1 MSDLPIDKKKTNK
14 KKELKKIPKPNISK
28 QSKKKESNNNKE
40 KSSEALKNYYES
52 EEINYDLVNF
62 EDDKNFQ
69 SVKEELNKA
78 LNFIDYFLVIGV
90 EPNIF
95 KNEWLYTSDY
105 DTLNKREE
113 LKPKIISY
121 FPPFEKL
128 TIAFDDS
135 IIMHCFP
142 NGYNLVKSESKP
154 KYKLFS
160 FILDNNYF
168 NLNYPQKY
176 LTCLIFYENIT
187 QYKHLYDM
195 NQKFESKLK
204 EFKFINKKCISSN
217 INFDNNQDI
226 EISDI
231 YIPKCLMLMSLYPF
245 FSEFE
250 RILLQ
255 IYNYSTNKVHLIL
268 EKERTNKF
276 DPNTFIKKDSE
287 IFLMRQ
293 SIKDDIKEIK
303 EGKKLNSR
311 RSRSNA
317 KSEIEMAPKDNNTTP
332 IKGGNRPFRKS
343 IKYFYNKVKEKIN
356 NTNQITTLN
365 NNNSLNR
372 KNTLTQEENYSY
384 NCYLL
389 IDKFIENLL
398 IELPVPPRG
407 ETKIIYTLMND
418 ARELKQNKMNQ
429 LPLIDVN
436 LKKLFIKF
444 NIEEIIDIYHYL
456 FLETRIL
463 FFSEDID
470 ILNIFIYGLLS
481 LLYPFEYQYQ
491 IVTILPKENFEIIE
505 SITPF
510 IAGINQRYDD
520 KFFESR
526 NLSLSDCIL
535 IVDIDKC
542 EIKLINNDDNIIP
555 DFPKNYKK
563 QLDKNLNNLL
573 NKEQYNNIFEEK
585 EKEKKKKK
593 VNRKYKKRATCDS
606 GKISSEYLNRF
617 NSKNLS
623 SIGDNINKQEE
634 NKFNKNFIKNE
645 FVSEED
651 IEEVLNEFSAFS
663 NFNIDY
669 EFNDEINLLFFNFN
683 ASLLSNYSKFLN
695 LSFYSSNVPA
705 CLDLLFKVKDFLKE
719 IPNSDK
725 DFYDKFI
732 NETQLF
738 GDFLY
743 KRMIPKNSQEKIRV
757 LLFDETI
764 NENHKTI
771 FSKNHQGVFIKSEE
785 YDFANIYEIQKP
797 REITNEE
804 LSFFK
809 KPKNKNKLL
818 SYGIIVEEDKD
829 NNKIIF
835 NYPVFPKLLT
845 KIFFLQNIQE
855 YYTNTGLSENI
866 EIINR
871 DIISKSHLGGI
882 AEKQNDM
889 KNYIELCWLQMWA
902 MTFWYCD
909 KKEKQYRFHQLM
921 EVLNKTSSH
930 EMEILNILFDTLEK
944 NGEEYMVLKLYDI
957 LIKLRLNPSFK
968 VHNIVM
974 KYLDKYKSAEN
985 ININDILQKAI
996 SHVSTIYEE
1005 KDKLKFKKRTLK
1017 SKYYKNILSEDVIF
1031 YAFDT
1036 CIYCQK
1042 IINLQTKSRIFE
1054 EMNREIMWVKCPNCN
1069 EYCLTKIGIQ
1079 FGKEINKTG
1088 KMRYNTCKYD
1098 SVVLFSPYSL
1108 KMNYKTL
1115 LRDFGIKLDVDEL
1128 MFKYSNIFWNTLWY
1142 FKLNNLEYDFMLP
1155 YEKEFDEQIFNDNIE
1170 VITNELYNQSLLK
1183 KANTESKESKENII
1197 NKKKEDTIM
1206 YRKFDSDVLRFES
1219 MLPIIHN

>member
-1 MSDLPIDKKKTNK
+1 
-14 KKELKKIPKPNISK
+14 
-28 QSKKKESNNNKE
+28 
-40 KSSEALKNYYES
+40 
-52 EEINYDLVNF
+52 
-62 EDDKNFQ
+62 
-69 SVKEELNKA
+69 
-78 LNFIDYFLVIGV
+78 
-90 EPNIF
+90 
-95 KNEWLYTSDY
+95 
-105 DTLNKREE
+105 
-113 LKPKIISY
+113 
-121 FPPFEKL
+121 
-128 TIAFDDS
+128 
-135 IIMHCFP
+135 MHCFP
-142 NGYNLVKSESKP
+142 NGYKLIKSENRP

-176 LTCLIFYENIT
+176 LTCLIFYESIS

-195 NQKFESKLK
+195 NQKFESESKQN
-204 EFKFINKKCISSN
+204 KFLTKKNSN
-217 INFDNNQDI
+217 IDDFNINQED
-226 EISDI
+226 EI

-245 FSEFE
+245 FSEYE

-255 IYNYSTNKVHLIL
+255 IYNYSTNKVHLIK
-268 EKERTNKF
+268 EKERMNKF
-276 DPNTFIKKDSE
+276 EQNNEFLKKDSE
-287 IFLMRQ
+287 IYLMRQ
-293 SIKDDIKEIK
+293 SIKDDINQIK
-303 EGKKLNSR
+303 IGKKLTSK

-317 KSEIEMAPKDNNTTP
+317 KSNIDIDREYDNTSS
-332 IKGGNRPFRKS
+332 KGGSRHFRKS
-343 IKYFYNKVKEKIN
+343 IKYFYNKVKDKIN
-356 NTNQITTLN
+356 NTNQISTISDSK
-365 NNNSLNR
+365 SLKR
-372 KNTLTQEENYSY
+372 KNTLTQEDNFAFS
-384 NCYLL
+384 CYLL

-407 ETKIIYTLMND
+407 ETKIKYTLMND
-418 ARELKQNKMNQ
+418 VRELKQNKMNQ

-444 NIEEIIDIYHYL
+444 SIEEIIDIYHYL
-456 FLETRIL
+456 FLETRVL
-463 FFSEDID
+463 FFSEDIE

-510 IAGINQRYDD
+510 IAGINQRYEDN
-520 KFFESR
+520 FFEIR

-535 IVDIDKC
+535 IVDLDKC
-542 EIKLINNDDNIIP
+542 ELKLINNEDNYIP
-555 DFPKNYKK
+555 DFPKNFKK
-563 QLDKNLNNLL
+563 QLDKNLNNIL
-573 NKEQYNNIFEEK
+573 NREQNKNIFEEK
-585 EKEKKKKK
+585 EKEKEKKKK
-593 VNRKYKKRATCDS
+593 RVNRKYKKRASCEM

-623 SIGDNINKQEE
+623 RSNEKDNKHEYE
-634 NKFNKNFIKNE
+634 NKVSKNFIKNE

-651 IEEVLNEFSAFS
+651 IEEILNEFSSFS

-669 EFNDEINLLFFNFN
+669 DFNYEINLLFFNFN

-705 CLDLLFKVKDFLKE
+705 CLDVLFKVKDFLKE

-771 FSKNHQGVFIKSEE
+771 FSKAHQGVFIKSEE

-804 LSFFK
+804 LVFFK
-809 KPKNKNKLL
+809 KPKNKINLL
-818 SYGIIVEEDKD
+818 SYGIIVDEDLD
-829 NNKIIF
+829 NKIIF
-835 NYPVFPKLLT
+835 SYPVFPKLLT

-909 KKEKQYRFHQLM
+909 KKEKQYRFHQLIQ
-921 EVLNKTSSH
+921 VLKKTSSH
-930 EMEILNILFDTLEK
+930 EMEILNLLFDTLEK
-944 NGEEYMVLKLYDI
+944 NGEEYMVLKLYDM

-985 ININDILQKAI
+985 VNINDILQKAI
-996 SHVSTIYEE
+996 NHISTIYEE
-1005 KDKLKFKKRTLK
+1005 KDKLKFKKRTFK

-1042 IINLQTKSRIFE
+1042 VINLQTKSRIFE

-1088 KMRYNTCKYD
+1088 TMRYNTCKYD

-1142 FKLNNLEYDFMLP
+1142 FKLNNLEFDFMLP

-1170 VITNELYNQSLLK
+1170 VITNELYNKSLLK
-1183 KANTESKESKENII
+1183 KASTEKNETKENYYI
-1197 NKKKEDTIM
+1197 NKKKEDNIM
-1206 YRKFDSDVLRFES
+1206 YKKFDSDELRFES
-1219 MLPIIHN
+1219 LLPIYPY